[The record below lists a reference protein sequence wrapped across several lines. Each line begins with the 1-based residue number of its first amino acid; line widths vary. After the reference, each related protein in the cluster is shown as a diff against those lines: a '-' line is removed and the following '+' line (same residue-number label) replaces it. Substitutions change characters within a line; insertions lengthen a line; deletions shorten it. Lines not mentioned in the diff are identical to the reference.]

1 MRFTPLKSAAE
12 ARRESTVARL
22 KARLEAL
29 DTEARQRLDLSPE
42 RDLSPC
48 NRPVTLRKWSHTY
61 HFAANEPSDVHLLKL
76 LSYTPDPRLFD
87 VTEWLRNVARA
98 GHRISV
104 SMTQRLP

>member
-1 MRFTPLKSAAE
+1 MTFTPPKTAGDL
-12 ARRESTVARL
+12 RREATVAKL
-22 KARLEAL
+22 KAQLEAL
-29 DTEARQRLDLSPE
+29 DAETKQRVNLSPD